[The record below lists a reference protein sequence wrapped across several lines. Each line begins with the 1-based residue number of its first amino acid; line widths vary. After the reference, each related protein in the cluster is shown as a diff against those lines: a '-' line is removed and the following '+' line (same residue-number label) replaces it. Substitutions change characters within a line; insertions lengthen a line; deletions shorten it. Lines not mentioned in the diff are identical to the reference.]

1 MHKKV
6 LAILLTA
13 SMVMSAPMAV
23 MAGEADSTVS
33 GQEVESAAAAEDDA
47 QTTASVAEEAESAV
61 EETASVAEE
70 AESVAEETASVAE
83 EAESAAEEAESDAE
97 EVDFRELVKAYMT
110 EIGEAVA
117 NVDLAE
123 KIALTGDEFSEEG
136 TVFTLFEDI
145 LTDIVERMN
154 ADGIETDNII
164 GQAIEAIS
172 SLGEMEEAELD
183 GMVEEALQSIL
194 GSEEGETPE
203 EGTGALDIEI
213 SNAIVTFVVETAK
226 ANKMIAN
233 AVKETGSKLFES
245 LADISK
251 QLQPFV
257 NDDGTMDVMDDGSE
271 EPFEK
276 FEAELAKVTDYIRNQ
291 DGNKHAALDVLE
303 LLHNIVD
310 EFHSTVHGHVHEDM
324 EVNPASQRPETD
336 PEIMLP
342 VHQYELISSVEVNG
356 RQGVCSE
363 GDYYWVSGSTTLAK
377 YDKDWKLIK
386 TNDDP
391 FKGYT
396 LEVNHIADIDV
407 YNNELY
413 IGAEYFMDGVGKN
426 IQIAVYDADTL
437 ELKRTF
443 PFEAES
449 GQLECSGIAVNPD
462 TKTVWMCS
470 WVGEESGRYLYKYD
484 LETGK
489 YLGKVHMQMPPQW
502 LQGIAYYDGWF
513 YMTADDGTADDNEP
527 DHLYKTRIED
537 GATSCIVTLER
548 TFDDVTRQ
556 GEIEGLTFDKELG
569 QLLLLYNRG
578 ARIVLGM
585 PRGFYEGYDKE
596 ISEVFTY
603 QIVD

>member
-6 LAILLTA
+6 LAVLLTA

-23 MAGEADSTVS
+23 MAGEADSAVS

-61 EETASVAEE
+61 EEAASVAEE

-97 EVDFRELVKAYMT
+97 EIDFRELVKAYMT

-154 ADGIETDNII
+154 ADGTENDSII
-164 GQAIEAIS
+164 DKALEAIS

-183 GMVEEALQSIL
+183 GTLAEALQSIL
-194 GSEEGETPE
+194 GNEEGED
-203 EGTGALDIEI
+203 TGALDLDI

-226 ANKMIAN
+226 ANKMVAN
-233 AVKETGSKLFES
+233 AVKETGAKLFES
-245 LADISK
+245 LTDISK
-251 QLQPFV
+251 QLQPAV
-257 NDDGTMDVMDDGSE
+257 NDDGTIDIVDDGSE
-271 EPFEK
+271 ASFEK
-276 FEAELAKVTDYIRNQ
+276 FEAELEKVMDYIRQQ
-291 DGNKHAALDVLE
+291 DGNKHAALDILE
-303 LLHNIVD
+303 LLHRIVD
-310 EFHSTVHGHVHEDM
+310 DFHYTVHGHVHEDM
-324 EVNPASQRPETD
+324 EVKPAGQRPETD

-342 VHQYELISSVEVNG
+342 VHEYELISSVEVNG

-363 GDYYWVSGSTTLAK
+363 GDFYWVSGSTTLAK

>member
-6 LAILLTA
+6 LAVLLTA

-23 MAGEADSTVS
+23 MAGEADSAVS

-61 EETASVAEE
+61 EEAA
-70 AESVAEETASVAE
+70 SVAEETASVAE

-154 ADGIETDNII
+154 ADGTENDSII
-164 GQAIEAIS
+164 DKALEAIS

-183 GMVEEALQSIL
+183 GTLAEALQSIL
-194 GSEEGETPE
+194 GNEEGED
-203 EGTGALDIEI
+203 TGALDLDI

-226 ANKMIAN
+226 ANKMVAN
-233 AVKETGSKLFES
+233 AVKETGAKLFES
-245 LADISK
+245 LTDISK
-251 QLQPFV
+251 QLQPAV
-257 NDDGTMDVMDDGSE
+257 NDDGTIDIVDDGSE
-271 EPFEK
+271 ASFEK
-276 FEAELAKVTDYIRNQ
+276 FEAELEKVMDYIRQQ
-291 DGNKHAALDVLE
+291 DGNKHAALDILE
-303 LLHNIVD
+303 LLHRIVD
-310 EFHSTVHGHVHEDM
+310 DFHYTVHGHVHEDM
-324 EVNPASQRPETD
+324 EVKPAGQRPETD

-342 VHQYELISSVEVNG
+342 VHEYELISSVEVNG

>member
-61 EETASVAEE
+61 
-70 AESVAEETASVAE
+70 EETASVAE

-145 LTDIVERMN
+145 LTDIVERLN
-154 ADGIETDNII
+154 ADGVENDSII
-164 GQAIEAIS
+164 DQALEAVS
-172 SLGEMEEAELD
+172 SLGEMDESELD
-183 GMVEEALQSIL
+183 GTVAEALQSIL
-194 GSEEGETPE
+194 GNEEGE
-203 EGTGALDIEI
+203 GSGLDLDI

-226 ANKMIAN
+226 ANKMVAN
-233 AVKETGSKLFES
+233 AVKETGAKLFES
-245 LADISK
+245 LTDISK
-251 QLQPFV
+251 QIQPVV
-257 NDDGTMDVMDDGSE
+257 NDDGTMDVVDDGSE
-271 EPFEK
+271 ESFEK
-276 FEAELAKVTDYIRNQ
+276 FEAELEKVMDYIRQQ
-291 DGNKHAALDVLE
+291 DGNKHAALDILE

-310 EFHSTVHGHVHEDM
+310 EFHYTVHGHAHEDM
-324 EVNPASQRPETD
+324 EKKPASQRPETD

-342 VHQYELISSVEVNG
+342 VHEYELISSVEVNG

>member
-13 SMVMSAPMAV
+13 SMVMSTPMAV

-47 QTTASVAEEAESAV
+47 QTTASVAEEAES
-61 EETASVAEE
+61 
-70 AESVAEETASVAE
+70 VAEETASVAE

-97 EVDFRELVKAYMT
+97 EIDFRELVKAYMT

-145 LTDIVERMN
+145 LTDIVERLN
-154 ADGIETDNII
+154 ADGVENDSII
-164 GQAIEAIS
+164 DQALEAVS
-172 SLGEMEEAELD
+172 SLGEMDESELD
-183 GMVEEALQSIL
+183 GTVAEALQSIL
-194 GSEEGETPE
+194 GNEEGE
-203 EGTGALDIEI
+203 GSGLDLDI

-226 ANKMIAN
+226 ANKMVAN
-233 AVKETGSKLFES
+233 AVKETGAKLFES
-245 LADISK
+245 LTDISK
-251 QLQPFV
+251 QLQPVV
-257 NDDGTMDVMDDGSE
+257 NDDGTMDVVDDGSE
-271 EPFEK
+271 ESFEK
-276 FEAELAKVTDYIRNQ
+276 FEAELEKVMDYIRQQ
-291 DGNKHAALDVLE
+291 DGNKHAALDILE

-310 EFHSTVHGHVHEDM
+310 EFHYTVHGHAHEDM
-324 EVNPASQRPETD
+324 EKKPASQRPETD

-342 VHQYELISSVEVNG
+342 VHEYELISSVEVNG

-527 DHLYKTRIED
+527 DHLYKTRIDD

-578 ARIVLGM
+578 ARIILGM
-585 PRGFYEGYDKE
+585 PRGFYDGYDKE